1 MSPTLERL
9 LLRPSVEAR
18 VQLDCVEL
26 LCVPAEP
33 IPGCQRGLV
42 QDGVPVVVAPSG
54 RTDADVTHSSPIAA
68 FLPTESCWR
77 WITHIH
83 LVFSSNDHPPVAA
96 SRPPHNKAMALWV
109 PATEPRPIRG
119 PVGDASPAVDV
130 RSSIASSGWSSM
142 ICDTVRGVVGER
154 ARVAAVGA
162 DRFHPFGPVGA
173 ANRAIQRAGQCR
185 WRRFAAWADRC
196 GSRHLAAHPSPCSP
210 SRVPVAV
217 TSGTDCVPRCRT
229 STRADKNAPISIA
242 AKAVAASA
250 RDPKRL

>member
-42 QDGVPVVVAPSG
+42 QDSALVVVAPSG
-54 RTDADVTHSSPIAA
+54 RTDADVTHSSPVAA

-83 LVFSSNDHPPVAA
+83 LVFSSNNSPPVAG
-96 SRPPHNKAMALWV
+96 SRPPHKQGDGALGARDYDS
-109 PATEPRPIRG
+109 PDQG

-130 RSSIASSGWSSM
+130 RSSIASSGSIVMSDTRAWS
-142 ICDTVRGVVGER
+142 RWR
-154 ARVAAVGA
+154 ARGSGRRCGY
-162 DRFHPFGPVGA
+162 DQCPCELGPVGGGD
-173 ANRAIQRAGQCR
+173 RAIQRAR
-185 WRRFAAWADRC
+185 SVSMAAIRC
-196 GSRHLAAHPSPCSP
+196 LGGSLQEYRHLAAH
-210 SRVPVAV
+210 RHLAHRRR
-217 TSGTDCVPRCRT
+217 SGCRNCRDRFCVSALPRLLLALTRT
-229 STRADKNAPISIA
+229 R
-242 AKAVAASA
+242 
-250 RDPKRL
+250 R

>member
-96 SRPPHNKAMALWV
+96 SRPPHTRRWRSGCPRLSLARSGPCGGRVASRRRQILDRLVGLVVDDLRHSAWSRWRAGSSRRCGCRSFPSIRACRGRQSSYTAGRSVSMA
-109 PATEPRPIRG
+109 AIRCLG
-119 PVGDASPAVDV
+119 GSL
-130 RSSIASSGWSSM
+130 RISSSGGSPVTLL
-142 ICDTVRGVVGER
+142 TVAG
-154 ARVAAVGA
+154 ARL
-162 DRFHPFGPVGA
+162 P
-173 ANRAIQRAGQCR
+173 
-185 WRRFAAWADRC
+185 
-196 GSRHLAAHPSPCSP
+196 
-210 SRVPVAV
+210 
-217 TSGTDCVPRCRT
+217 
-229 STRADKNAPISIA
+229 
-242 AKAVAASA
+242 
-250 RDPKRL
+250 